1 MSRARASAWALITLA
16 MKRPVAR
23 AARPSARPAVRMPL
37 PTCKGWCVAFLVVGA
52 LWRAPEPWAT
62 LSILA
67 GLAVVPACAR
77 IWELSSAGARQANG
91 GFALRHA
98 ITVVLGLLALLSPGD
113 HLLMVDSAYE
123 PTRAFCNGMLAR
135 MGVRTTYYDPLI
147 GTGIADLITPETK
160 LIFLESPGSL
170 TFEVQDVPAI
180 TAIARTRGVLTML
193 DNTWATPLLF
203 PALAHGVDVTMMSLT
218 KYAGGHSDV
227 MMGSLTSTRAV
238 WPKLRSATYQL
249 GHAVSPDDC
258 AMVLRGLRTLDVRMA
273 RHGANGLAVQTIG
286 GGGGR
291 GGGAAAS
298 SSGTIETQVTLGG
311 SGGDGGNTYYT
322 ASVSA
327 VTNSGSIVT
336 FGADAAGIVAQSIGG
351 GGGIGGKA
359 GTSLGDAKNNGDGSN
374 GSPTSVTG
382 ALGDVQADFAAN
394 GTGALANYAALG
406 QLLTTTNALLGNTAS
421 VSATL
426 GDGDDIGDLDDTSAT
441 GGDTDDDNESDSIT
455 LGVNIGGSGGGGGA
469 AGLIAV
475 TNSGTVATMG
485 RHSDAIVVQAIGGG
499 GGKGGAASTA
509 ASPDTGGSVN
519 IGGNGGSSSDVDA
532 NNGGQPTVTNSGT
545 VYTVGA
551 LSSGIV
557 AQSIAGG
564 GGIGGTSSVTMG
576 SNSNERSIGFPINLG
591 GLAKVANGLSE
602 TALVENTGTIETRG
616 HDSYG
621 IIAQSISGGGGI
633 VKTLA
638 ADLDTGNGS
647 ANSASSKVFDLDLG
661 LGADGTTTSGASG
674 AVFVTNDVGGSIT
687 TSGDNGIGILAQS
700 VAAGGGLALGGRPT
714 GTTTTELLGSGT
726 KTGSATQGSSAN
738 PADNQGVNVT
748 VNGSIATSGAGGV
761 GVFAQSVGGGGG
773 IAGDIGNTM
782 DFGGVGGGNVA
793 SSRIGSGGDITVTVS
808 DGASITTTN
817 KNAPGVIA
825 QSVGGGGG
833 WFAGDDYA
841 LVGTAGGNG
850 TGGDVSITL
859 DGTVNAGGSASA
871 GIIAQSTGG
880 ADYHGTGAPGTVN
893 VTIGT
898 TGSLWGG
905 DGGYLS
911 NQASLYILGAGPGS
925 GLSNSGV
932 INNNGATQGYAVYVD
947 PRVAA
952 GNFTVTN
959 QRNAYITGDVNLP
972 SSNFLNY
979 GNYFPLA
986 TVSLGD
992 AALVNA
998 GALDLT
1004 KGARTTRLTGD
1015 FRGTSKSRLVV
1026 GADFVKGTADRLAV
1040 SGSATLGGGVAVR
1053 PSTLVPSTAT
1063 VLTASNPLDGQSLAD
1078 ATGAFLFDFTPKA
1091 ADNTVTVTPSADFPT
1106 DGLSRDERSLARH
1119 LQRVWDGDH
1128 PETMA
1133 KGFAALAGVTAAD
1146 DYAATLDRL
1155 ASRQVGAIATARM
1168 ETSRL
1173 FVANMQSCPVFEG
1186 SGLMLAETDCAWGR
1200 AITAHLDHDG
1210 SDGAAGFDNDA
1221 TLLQFGG
1228 QRAIGDDLFL
1238 AGSVAWEN
1246 ARLKDDFGASA
1257 DGDSWMAGL
1266 GVKYQSGPLLASATV
1281 DLGYGDFDTTRSFA
1295 VGSETYRATGA
1306 PDARNAGIHGRVA
1319 YELPYER
1326 FYLRPSLDLDASW
1339 IGLEGYDEKGAGDL
1353 DLAVDDSDSWVLS
1366 ATPAVEIGTRV
1377 DLADDTVLR
1386 PFANV
1391 GSRFVSGNDWTV
1403 DASFR
1408 TAPDG
1413 AGRFSSEVD
1422 NPNAVAT
1429 FGAGIT
1435 VMTKGNL
1442 DLTAQYQGAV
1452 ADGYTAQSG
1461 ALKATWRF

>member
-1 MSRARASAWALITLA
+1 M
-16 MKRPVAR
+16 
-23 AARPSARPAVRMPL
+23 
-37 PTCKGWCVAFLVVGA
+37 
-52 LWRAPEPWAT
+52 
-62 LSILA
+62 
-67 GLAVVPACAR
+67 
-77 IWELSSAGARQANG
+77 
-91 GFALRHA
+91 
-98 ITVVLGLLALLSPGD
+98 
-113 HLLMVDSAYE
+113 
-123 PTRAFCNGMLAR
+123 
-135 MGVRTTYYDPLI
+135 
-147 GTGIADLITPETK
+147 
-160 LIFLESPGSL
+160 
-170 TFEVQDVPAI
+170 
-180 TAIARTRGVLTML
+180 
-193 DNTWATPLLF
+193 
-203 PALAHGVDVTMMSLT
+203 
-218 KYAGGHSDV
+218 
-227 MMGSLTSTRAV
+227 
-238 WPKLRSATYQL
+238 
-249 GHAVSPDDC
+249 
-258 AMVLRGLRTLDVRMA
+258 
-273 RHGANGLAVQTIG
+273 
-286 GGGGR
+286 
-291 GGGAAAS
+291 
-298 SSGTIETQVTLGG
+298 
-311 SGGDGGNTYYT
+311 
-322 ASVSA
+322 
-327 VTNSGSIVT
+327 TNSGSIVT

-374 GSPTSVTG
+374 GGATSVAS

-421 VSATL
+421 VSGTL
-426 GDGDDIGDLDDTSAT
+426 SASLDDGDDDIGDLDDTSAT
-441 GGDTDDDNESDSIT
+441 GGDTDDDNESDSIK
-455 LGVNIGGSGGGGGA
+455 LGVNIGGSGGSGGA

-509 ASPDTGGSVN
+509 SSPDTGGSVN
-519 IGGNGGSSSDVDA
+519 IGGNGGGSSDVDA

-576 SNSNERSIGFPINLG
+576 TNSNERSVVLPVTLG
-591 GLAKVANGLSE
+591 GLAKVANGTSE
-602 TALVENTGTIETRG
+602 TALVENTGAIQTLG

-638 ADLDTGNGS
+638 SDLDTGNGS
-647 ANSASSKVFDLDLG
+647 ANSAASKVFDLDLA
-661 LGADGTTTSGASG
+661 LGADGTTTSGVSG

-687 TSGDNGIGILAQS
+687 TAGDNGIGILAQS

-714 GTTTTELLGSGT
+714 GTSTTELLGSGT
-726 KTGSATQGSSAN
+726 KTGGVNQGSSAN
-738 PADNQGVNVT
+738 PSDNQGVDVT
-748 VNGSIATSGAGGV
+748 VNGGIATSGAGGV

-793 SSRIGSGGDITVTVS
+793 SSRIGAGGDVTVTVA

-817 KNAPGVIA
+817 KNAPGIIA

-833 WFAGDDYA
+833 WFAGDTYA

-850 TGGDVSITL
+850 TGGDVTITL

-880 ADYHGTGAPGTVN
+880 ADNHGTGAAGTVN
-893 VTIGT
+893 VTIGA

-925 GLSNSGV
+925 GLSNSGI
-932 INNNGATQGYAVYVD
+932 INNNGTTQGYAVYVD

-992 AALVNA
+992 AALINA
-998 GALDLT
+998 GTLDLT
-1004 KGARTTRLTGD
+1004 LGARTTRLTGD

-1026 GADFVKGTADRLAV
+1026 GADFVKGTSDRLAV
-1040 SGSATLGGGVAVR
+1040 SRSATLGGGVVVR
-1053 PSTLVPSTAT
+1053 PATLVPGTVT
-1063 VLTASNPLDGQSLAD
+1063 VLTGGDTLDGQSLAD
-1078 ATGAFLFDFTPKA
+1078 ATGAFLYDFTPTVTGNA
-1091 ADNTVTVTPSADFPT
+1091 VTVTPSADFLV
-1106 DGLSRDERSLARH
+1106 DGLSRDEGSLARH
-1119 LQRVWDGDH
+1119 LRRIWDGDR
-1128 PETMA
+1128 PEAMA
-1133 KGFAALAGVTAAD
+1133 KGFAALAGVTTAD
-1146 DYAATLDRL
+1146 DYTATLDRL

-1168 ETSRL
+1168 EASRL
-1173 FVANMQSCPVFEG
+1173 FVTNMQSCPVFEG

-1200 AITAHLDHDG
+1200 AVTAHLDNDG
-1210 SDGAAGFDNDA
+1210 SNDAVGFDNDA
-1221 TLLQFGG
+1221 TLLQLGG
-1228 QRAIGDDLFL
+1228 QRAIGDGLFL
-1238 AGSVAWEN
+1238 ASSIGWEN

-1257 DGDSWMAGL
+1257 DGDSWMVGL

-1281 DLGYGDFDTTRSFA
+1281 DLGYGDFDTTRSFS
-1295 VGSETYRATGA
+1295 VGGETYRATGS
-1306 PDARNAGIHGRVA
+1306 PNARNAGIHGRIA
-1319 YELPYER
+1319 YEFPR
-1326 FYLRPSLDLDASW
+1326 NGFYLRPSLDLDANW
-1339 IGLEGYDEKGAGDL
+1339 IGLGGYDESGAGDF
-1353 DLAVDDSDSWVLS
+1353 DLSVDDSDSWVLS
-1366 ATPAVEIGTRV
+1366 AAPAVEIGARV
-1377 DLADDTVLR
+1377 DLADGTVLR

-1391 GSRFVSGNDWTV
+1391 GARFVSGNDWTV
-1403 DASFR
+1403 DSGFR
-1408 TAPDG
+1408 SAPDD
-1413 AGRFSSEVD
+1413 AGSFSSQVD

-1435 VMTKGNL
+1435 VMTTGNL
-1442 DLTAQYQGAV
+1442 NLTAQYQGAF